1 MSEIP
6 PPGALP
12 GETGTQEWTTWGRT
26 HTVTPRHVL
35 RPSSVPE
42 LAEGVAAAVRRGLG
56 VRAVGSGCSFS
67 ALPLAPDVMVDLSAL
82 SGLPH
87 VDPERCRV
95 TVLGGTTIRTLN
107 QELDAL
113 GLAVTNLPDSD
124 WQTVAGAVSTGT
136 HGTGLGFGSLSGQVV
151 AMTLVTARGELVDCS
166 AEQRPELFQAARVG
180 LGAMGVIASVTLV
193 CEPTFRLHAAEIREP
208 LGQLVDTLGSRM
220 AGTDHFEFFWMPGT
234 STAQTRIL
242 TRLHKLPD
250 AYTRPGSPVA
260 RTVRRLDDVLLRN
273 TLSAGLNQLATVLP
287 RSTPGLNRVDALT
300 NSPRQY
306 SDLSFRVFT
315 VPRRVRFVSTEYA
328 LPVEELVRAFRALQT
343 LIERRG
349 YAFSLPVDVRC
360 SAAEDPWLSPAHGR
374 QTAWIA
380 LRQYWRRYDP
390 KVFAA
395 AEQIFLAHGGRPHW
409 GTVHTQDAQYLHS
422 VYPRFQDFLDARAA
436 ADPDG
441 VFLND
446 HVRRLLGL

>member
-1 MSEIP
+1 MSEVP
-6 PPGALP
+6 LPDALP
-12 GETGTQEWTTWGRT
+12 GETGTKEWTTWGRT
-26 HTVTPRHVL
+26 HAVTPRHVL

-42 LAEGVAAAVRRGLG
+42 LAEGVAAAARRGLG

-67 ALPLAPDVMVDLSAL
+67 ALPLAPEVMVEL
-82 SGLPH
+82 SGLTGLTA
-87 VDPERCRV
+87 VDADEHRV
-95 TVLGGTTIRTLN
+95 TVLAGTTIRALN
-107 QELDAL
+107 KELDAH
-113 GLAVTNLPDSD
+113 GLAVTSLPDSD

-136 HGTGLGFGSLSGQVV
+136 HGTGLAFGSLSAQVV
-151 AMTLVTARGELVDCS
+151 ALTLVTARGELVECS
-166 AEQRPELFQAARVG
+166 AEQRPELFQAARAG
-180 LGAMGVIASVTLV
+180 LGALGVLASVTLA
-193 CEPTFRLHAAEIREP
+193 CETAFRLHAAEIREP

-220 AGTDHFEFFWMPGT
+220 AGADHFEFFWMPGT

-250 AYTRPGSPVA
+250 SYTRPGSPVA
-260 RTVRRLDDVLLRN
+260 RTVRRLDDAVLRN
-273 TLSAGLNQLATVLP
+273 TLTAGLNQLATVLP

-306 SDLSFRVFT
+306 SDLSSRVFT

-328 LPVEELVRAFRALQT
+328 LPVEELVPAFRELQT

-360 SAAEDPWLSPAHGR
+360 SAAEEAWLAPAHGR
-374 QTAWIA
+374 ETAWIA

-395 AEQIFLAHGGRPHW
+395 AEEIFVDHGGRPHW
-409 GTVHTQDAQYLHS
+409 GTVHTQDAEYLHS

-446 HVRRLLGL
+446 HVRGLLGL